1 MGFFVFVCF
10 PGSKKKMGVRGT
22 FVRFKQ
28 HKPWGRFAAECAKKP
43 EGREASRELDA
54 GLNTTT
60 MDYHSIKLR
69 LGFTACR
76 RDTVRGGAK
85 EGGIPN
91 THKQASIVHIP
102 PRQRRKK

>member
-1 MGFFVFVCF
+1 
-10 PGSKKKMGVRGT
+10 
-22 FVRFKQ
+22 
-28 HKPWGRFAAECAKKP
+28 
-43 EGREASRELDA
+43 
-54 GLNTTT
+54 

-102 PRQRRKK
+102 PRQRREKKINKKVNLSLKDNLGQIIFSLGEEKHPLVAKQRENRRGAQTFVLTKV